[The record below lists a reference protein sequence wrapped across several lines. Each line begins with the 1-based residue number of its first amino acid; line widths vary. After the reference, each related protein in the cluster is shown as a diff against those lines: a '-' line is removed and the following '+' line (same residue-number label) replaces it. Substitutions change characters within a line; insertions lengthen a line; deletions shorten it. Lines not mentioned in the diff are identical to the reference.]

1 MFTLVLSPLLLLL
14 LILLLRS
21 DDDRFGRRLRQEDE
35 DFATPTTDDE
45 EAENASACILQIYI
59 YIFKCVCVIKLL
71 RSLKTCGCL
80 SIMCSRSFYIE
91 NFIHSDESCLAV
103 HWLVRGNNRAG
114 KGNSLSKKRERK
126 TIFSAFFIREHA
138 PRRRR
143 FLSSAL
149 CESRRKKNC

>member
-21 DDDRFGRRLRQEDE
+21 DDDRFGRGLRQEDD

-103 HWLVRGNNRAG
+103 HWLSEAKPRE
-114 KGNSLSKKRERK
+114 GNSLSKKREGK
-126 TIFSAFFIREHA
+126 TIFGIFY
-138 PRRRR
+138 
-143 FLSSAL
+143 
-149 CESRRKKNC
+149 